1 MRWSI
6 RGAKKLTILSLG
18 GKVELKR
25 QSIHGG
31 LSKLVPHPAA
41 ARTLM
46 NIRYFK
52 RYRMELDIQGRS
64 FGPTDLPT
72 GYVFSAWDKRSIADH
87 ASAKYHSFHREIDAE
102 VFPCL
107 GDADGC
113 VRLMREIS
121 RKDGFIPA
129 ATWLLCRQNLISGES
144 EPCGTIQGI
153 RDRHGFGAV
162 QNLGIIPE
170 CRGIGLG
177 EILLR
182 QALHGF
188 GQVGL
193 SRVYLEV
200 TAENTIAIGLY
211 ERLGF
216 VRTRTS
222 YKAVGAAE
230 STIGV

>member
-1 MRWSI
+1 
-6 RGAKKLTILSLG
+6 
-18 GKVELKR
+18 
-25 QSIHGG
+25 
-31 LSKLVPHPAA
+31 
-41 ARTLM
+41 M

-72 GYVFSAWDKRSIADH
+72 GYGFSAWDKRSIADH
-87 ASAKYHSFHREIDAE
+87 ASAKYRSFHREIDAE

-107 GDADGC
+107 GDAEGC

-121 RKDGFIPA
+121 RKNGFIPA
-129 ATWLLCRQNLISGES
+129 ATWLLCRQDLLTGES
-144 EPCGTIQGI
+144 ESCGTIQGI

-170 CRGIGLG
+170 CRGMGLG

-182 QALHGF
+182 RALQGF
-188 GQVGL
+188 CHVGL

-216 VRTRTS
+216 VRTRTT

>member
-1 MRWSI
+1 
-6 RGAKKLTILSLG
+6 
-18 GKVELKR
+18 
-25 QSIHGG
+25 
-31 LSKLVPHPAA
+31 
-41 ARTLM
+41 M

-52 RYRMELDIQGRS
+52 RYRMDLDIRGRN

-87 ASAKYHSFHREIDAE
+87 ATAKYQSFYREIDAE

-121 RKDGFIPA
+121 RKNGFIPS
-129 ATWLLCRQNLISGES
+129 ATWLLCRQDLPSGEI

-182 QALHGF
+182 RALQGF
-188 GQVGL
+188 SRVGL

-200 TAENTIAIGLY
+200 TAENKIAIGLY

-222 YKAVGAAE
+222 YKAKGTAK
-230 STIGV
+230 SRIGV

>member
-1 MRWSI
+1 
-6 RGAKKLTILSLG
+6 
-18 GKVELKR
+18 
-25 QSIHGG
+25 
-31 LSKLVPHPAA
+31 
-41 ARTLM
+41 M
-46 NIRYFK
+46 NVQYFK
-52 RYRMELDIQGRS
+52 RYRMELGIQGRH

-72 GYVFSAWDKRSIADH
+72 GYRFEAWDQRHIKAH
-87 ASAKYHSFHREIDAE
+87 ARVKLYSFQQEIDAE

-107 GDADGC
+107 GDAEGC

-121 RKDGFIPA
+121 RKDGFLPT
-129 ATWLLCRQNLISGES
+129 ATWLLCRRTRPDGEV
-144 EPCGTIQGI
+144 EACGTIQGI
-153 RDRHGFGAV
+153 QDRQGFGAV

-177 EILLR
+177 ELLLR
-182 QALHGF
+182 RALLGF
-188 GQVGL
+188 QQVGL

-200 TAENTIAIGLY
+200 TADNTIAIRLY

-216 VRTRTS
+216 LRTRTS